1 MSQNRKRVSKKN
13 YSEHELSKLDTT
25 KVNYIPR
32 YYNLERIIQNLANL
46 PRPKIESTRDELQA
60 HFENAP
66 ELRRK
71 AFERIITD
79 YRRRNPI
86 EIDIEP
92 PRKQRKVDNYVSGFN
107 PAN

>member
-1 MSQNRKRVSKKN
+1 MPKRKKVSKRI
-13 YSEHELSKLDTT
+13 YDEYELSRLDTDGI
-25 KVNYIPR
+25 NYVPR

-46 PRPKIESTRDELQA
+46 PRPEIESTRDELQA

-86 EIDIEP
+86 EIDIERP
-92 PRKQRKVDNYVSGFN
+92 KKQQKITNYVARFN